1 MSGKIRLV
9 ENATDTQTRPT
20 MSHRW
25 LIFLAI
31 ALVIVVLLGIFLL
44 SNSTALDGIKR
55 FIHYNHMD
63 SDAYAD
69 IPLENYGNSNF
80 CLTDDFLC
88 IGTQGQVT
96 IYAEDGSVL
105 SRHIGDFASAAF
117 TSNSDHLLSYDI
129 GGKHLAVLDTEGN
142 LQFEMDTEGLI
153 YDADLSQKGAV
164 CVLTD
169 SSECRAVLEVYNES
183 GALLYRRNSK
193 TNYLNACALSPN
205 REFTAAATLG
215 QENISF
221 HATVQ
226 VFDTASDSVYA
237 EIPLGSQL
245 VYDLHFLD
253 DQTICAVGENSLS
266 FFSVDGTSLGEYSAE
281 RGELMAYS
289 FGGDGFVSVLYDLF
303 ETAGRYHLL
312 TLDHSGSV
320 IASVSLDSTPLYLS
334 ANKEYVAVLCDMK
347 LLILNRELEEQ
358 NTAPNSVWHTALIR
372 SDGTAYCIASDEA
385 TLLIP

>member
-117 TSNSDHLLSYDI
+117 ASDSDQLLSYDI

-153 YDADLSQKGAV
+153 YDADMSQKGAV
-164 CVLTD
+164 CILTD

-205 REFTAAATLG
+205 REFAAAATLG
-215 QENISF
+215 QEDISF
-221 HATVQ
+221 CTTVQ
-226 VFDTASDSVYA
+226 IFDTASDSAYA
-237 EIPLGSQL
+237 EVPLGSQL

-253 DQTICAVGENSLS
+253 NNTICAVGERSLS
-266 FFSVDGTSLGEYSAE
+266 FFSTNGTLLGEYSAGQ
-281 RGELMAYS
+281 GELMAYS
-289 FGGDGFVSVLYDLF
+289 FGGDGFISVLYDLF
-303 ETAGRYHLL
+303 ESSGRYRLV
-312 TLDHSGSV
+312 TLDQSGNM
-320 IASVSLDSTPLYLS
+320 IASASLDNTPLSLS
-334 ANKEYVAVLCDMK
+334 ANTEYVAVLCDMK
-347 LLILNRELEEQ
+347 LLIFNRELEEQ
-358 NTAPNSVWHTALIR
+358 NIVPNSVWHTALVR